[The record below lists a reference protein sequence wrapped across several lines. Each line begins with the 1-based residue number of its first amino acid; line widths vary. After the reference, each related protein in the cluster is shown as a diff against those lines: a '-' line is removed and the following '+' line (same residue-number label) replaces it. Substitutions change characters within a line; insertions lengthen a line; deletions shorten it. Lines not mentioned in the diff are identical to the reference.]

1 MEGDGEV
8 TSLTEADPRSSAAGQ
23 SDRPDG
29 LLSAQGSRGPVGRT
43 TEPTL
48 SFLTEDGEI
57 VAFPAVEQKREISAH
72 WQSRALEFHVANP
85 HVYEALVR
93 YARQARNAGV
103 DRVGIELLWNRM
115 RWDWMLETETE
126 HDHDYKLNQNY
137 KAWYA
142 RRIME
147 LEPDLGGIFETR
159 SRRAAA

>member
-1 MEGDGEV
+1 VEGSDSMTGLAEV
-8 TSLTEADPRSSAAGQ
+8 DPRSLTAGQ

-29 LLSAQGSRGPVGRT
+29 LISAQGSRGPVGGTSRT
-43 TEPTL
+43 TTEQTI
-48 SFLTEDGEI
+48 SFLTEAGEVIPI
-57 VAFPAVEQKREISAH
+57 VETREISAY

-93 YARQARNAGV
+93 YARQARAAGV
-103 DRVGIELLWNRM
+103 DRIGIELLWNRM
-115 RWDWMLETETE
+115 RWDWMLETE
-126 HDHDYKLNQNY
+126 HAHDYKLNQNY

-147 LEPDLGGIFETR
+147 LESDLAGIFETR